1 MRDGKLG
8 QATMAATGEGRDT
21 GSLSALFFM
30 TAFAVFVRAGIKAF
44 HAIVTV
50 LAEIPLVQ
58 FILFDLIAA
67 AVRGK
72 GCEMTCCAFNP
83 SGFHV
88 IIMAERYRGRI
99 GGGKDDIPAP
109 YSKCR
114 AGNCHR

>member
-1 MRDGKLG
+1 MGAGNNND
-8 QATMAATGEGRDT
+8 
-21 GSLSALFFM
+21 SLSALFFM

-58 FILFDLIAA
+58 FFLFDLIAA

-72 GCEMTCCAFNP
+72 GCEMTCCAFNA

-88 IIMAERYRGRI
+88 IIVTERHRGRI
-99 GGGKDDIPAP
+99 RGGKDDITAP
-109 YSKCR
+109 DSKCR
-114 AGNCHR
+114 AGDCYR